1 MIKMIIYMI
10 LAAAAM
16 VAAGLYG
23 IDREAARQD
32 YLKGIEAENCIFQAN
47 CDYYNDMEI
56 KEVQNG

>member
-56 KEVQNG
+56 RDVEL